1 MLICINSTTL
11 SYEYHLCIKW
21 PKNQHFKLFSFVHS
35 FIVFLQMLTNCI
47 KFCVHL
53 ILRSLTLVWQYNVY
67 SMYYWN
73 VHYLYPIA
81 TSKLKSGQLLLML
94 LSFSI
99 LCCLNL
105 SDNKILIHNCLF
117 TTRLLLHIYRK
128 SIFSHNQSEIC
139 FVLQRTQC
147 SLHVPF
153 VYSCTRVH
161 Y

>member
-1 MLICINSTTL
+1 MENHQNNQSCSFVSIQRHYLTNIICVSSGREINTL
-11 SYEYHLCIKW
+11 NCSLR
-21 PKNQHFKLFSFVHS
+21 SFVH
-35 FIVFLQMLTNCI
+35 
-47 KFCVHL
+47 CVSANAYKL
-53 ILRSLTLVWQYNVY
+53 YKILTLVWQYNVY

-81 TSKLKSGQLLLML
+81 TPKLKSGQLLLML

-105 SDNKILIHNCLF
+105 SDNEILIHNCLF